1 MEIIYREANENDSYE
16 FEYVAANSW
25 KDTYWDLLPQEYLI
39 NRINRLSNNDELEI
53 KLNSIKEHIKNN
65 RNKVFVALDNDKV
78 VGILEIGKN
87 TPKYKEYGHLE
98 AIYVLP
104 EYKGQKIGKN
114 LFLLA
119 IKKLIELG
127 YNKMQLECMSGN
139 DTINFYKKYGGLELE
154 TTKRNIYG
162 IEVDVIIVIFENI
175 KEILEENTK
184 TNNHK

>member
-1 MEIIYREANENDSYE
+1 MEIVYREAKELDVYG

-25 KDTYWDLLPQEYLI
+25 KDTYWDLLPQEFLL
-39 NRINRLSNNDELEI
+39 NRLNRLNNKEELEK

-65 RNKVFVALDNDKV
+65 PNRTFIALDNGKV
-78 VGILEIGKN
+78 VGILEIGEN
-87 TPKYKEYGHLE
+87 SSKYKEYGHLE

-127 YNKMQLECMSGN
+127 YNKMELECMKGN
-139 DTINFYKKYGGLELE
+139 NTLDFYKKYGGVELE
-154 TTKRNIYG
+154 TIKRNIYG
-162 IEVDVIIVIFENI
+162 KEVEVIVVIFENI

-184 TNNHK
+184 INSHY

>member
-1 MEIIYREANENDSYE
+1 MEIIYREANENDAYGFE
-16 FEYVAANSW
+16 FVAANSW

-39 NRINRLSNNDELEI
+39 NRINRLSNTKELEI
-53 KLNSIKEHIKNN
+53 KLNSIKEYIKNN
-65 RNKVFVALDNDKV
+65 PNRVFVALDNDKV
-78 VGILEIGKN
+78 VGILEIGEN
-87 TPKYKEYGHLE
+87 TSKYKEYGHLE

-104 EYKGQKIGKN
+104 EYKGQEIGKN

-127 YNKMQLECMSGN
+127 YNKMQLECMNGN
-139 DTINFYKKYGGLELE
+139 NTINFYKKYRGIELE

-162 IEVDVIIVIFENI
+162 TEVDVIIVIFENI

-184 TNNHK
+184 DNNHK